1 MVMANQDFAGQQAGE
16 EVKFIFRRHPS
27 VMTRSIIVVGVILLI
42 TVLPLVLWSKTAPWL
57 WYALAIAV
65 ILVVV
70 IIFRS
75 WLRWYYS
82 VYIVTNLRI
91 RQQIQQGLFRK
102 TAVDVYLDKVDNI
115 SYNISGIRGSLCG
128 YGTIVLYTTAGD
140 LIMTRIA
147 DCESVYSNLST
158 AIRAAGGGTDRR
170 NNEEA

>member
-1 MVMANQDFAGQQAGE
+1 MVMASQEFPGQQPGE
-16 EVKFIFRRHPS
+16 EVQFVFRRHPS
-27 VMTRSIIVVGVILLI
+27 VMTRSALVSMAILLI
-42 TVLPLVLWSKTAPWL
+42 VIGLLVLWGRNVSWL
-57 WYALAIAV
+57 WYVALAGIV
-65 ILVVV
+65 LIG
-70 IIFRS
+70 IIMFRA

>member
-1 MVMANQDFAGQQAGE
+1 MVMASQEFPGQQPGE
-16 EVKFIFRRHPS
+16 EVQFVFRRHPS
-27 VMTRSIIVVGVILLI
+27 VMTRSALVSMAILLI
-42 TVLPLVLWSKTAPWL
+42 VIGLLVLWGRNAPWL
-57 WYALAIAV
+57 WYVALAGIV
-65 ILVVV
+65 LIG
-70 IIFRS
+70 IIMFRA

-115 SYNISGIRGSLCG
+115 SYNIAGLRGSLCG

-147 DCESVYSNLST
+147 KCESVCSDLST
-158 AIRAAGGGTDRR
+158 AIRAAGGETDRR
-170 NNEEA
+170 NNEEE

>member
-1 MVMANQDFAGQQAGE
+1 MVMASQDFPGQQLGE
-16 EVKFIFRRHPS
+16 EIQFVFRRHPS
-27 VMTRSIIVVGVILLI
+27 VMTRSVVVASIILLLA
-42 TVLPLVLWSKTAPWL
+42 VLSLVLWGGDVLWL
-57 WYALAIAV
+57 WYIAIVCLIMALLIVFWA
-65 ILVVV
+65 
-70 IIFRS
+70 

-115 SYNISGIRGSLCG
+115 SYNISGLRGSLCG

-147 DCESVYSNLST
+147 KCESVCSDLSI
-158 AIRAAGGGTDRR
+158 AIRAAGGETDRR
-170 NNEEA
+170 NNEEE